1 MSVIDELGQ
10 AVAEVGGKVGPAVVG
25 IGRGWGLGSGVVV
38 GDGLVLTNAHNLR
51 RPETAV
57 TFADGR
63 TETGQVRGIDPDGDL
78 ALLGVD
84 TAGVTPVEWAAAG
97 TAAAVGAPVFA
108 LANPGG
114 RGVRTTFGLVSA
126 VGQSFRGP
134 RGRRISGSVE
144 HTAPLARGSSGGP
157 LVDAEGRLLGLNTSR
172 LGEGFY
178 LAIPADEEL
187 KARIDALGRGQT
199 PVRVR
204 LGVGI
209 APAREARHLRR
220 AVGLPDRD
228 GLLVRMVEDDSPA
241 ARAGVRQ
248 GDLLAAAGDRP
259 LTSADDLYEV
269 LDGITPGATLTL
281 SVVRGGDDLTIAVT
295 FGDTREEGSA

>member
-1 MSVIDELGQ
+1 MSVIEELGQ
-10 AVAEVGGKVGPAVVG
+10 AVAQVGQKVGPAVVG

-51 RPETAV
+51 RPETGV

-63 TETGQVRGIDPDGDL
+63 TETGQVRGIDLDGDL

-84 TAGVTPVEWAAAG
+84 TAGVAPVEWADGA
-97 TAAAVGAPVFA
+97 AAAVGTPVFA
-108 LANPGG
+108 VANPGG

-134 RGRRISGSVE
+134 RGRRIAGSVE

-157 LVDAEGRLLGLNTSR
+157 LVDAAGRLLGLNTSR

-178 LAIPADEEL
+178 LANPADDEL
-187 KARIDALGRGQT
+187 RARVDALGRGQA

-228 GLLVRMVEDDSPA
+228 GLLVRMVEDGSPA
-241 ARAGVRQ
+241 DRAGIRQ

-259 LTSADDLYEV
+259 LTSADDLYDV
-269 LDGITPGATLTL
+269 LDGLTAGATLTL
-281 SVVRGGDDLTIAVT
+281 AVVRGGDDLTVAVT
-295 FGDTREEGSA
+295 FGETREEGSA